1 MLLTLNDC
9 VLCKP
14 GAWSL
19 TSWKEFDIECK
30 QKQKIYSARL
40 QEGKGAQER
49 AVEPWI
55 FIFILVGALSLF

>member
-1 MLLTLNDC
+1 MLLALNDC

-30 QKQKIYSARL
+30 RKQKIYSARL

-49 AVEPWI
+49 AVEP
-55 FIFILVGALSLF
+55 